1 MPGVV
6 RVGGGK
12 TTCFVRTMIEIAVE
26 FSGRHGN
33 ILLRHPQ
40 YSAQSTEEDEEE
52 EEDAAQSA
60 AYRAPDSLCSSS

>member
-1 MPGVV
+1 
-6 RVGGGK
+6 
-12 TTCFVRTMIEIAVE
+12 MIEIAVE

-52 EEDAAQSA
+52 EDAAQSA
-60 AYRAPDSLCSSS
+60 AYRAHDSLCSSS

>member
-1 MPGVV
+1 
-6 RVGGGK
+6 
-12 TTCFVRTMIEIAVE
+12 MIEIAVE

-60 AYRAPDSLCSSS
+60 AYHAPDSLCSSS